1 MKKFFAFCLML
12 VSLPV
17 IASCPPG
24 TVARGVYT
32 KYCYPVA
39 TSSSSG
45 GGGGGYG
52 GAGAQL
58 GQQIGT
64 AVGGLLRE
72 ALFGNPQQNAERQA
86 ALAAQRQWEEQER
99 ARLAAE
105 RARQDEERYQRLRT
119 SLLDFSSG
127 PQLTLMGTQ
136 SSGGLQLML
145 GDAAEHSSSPAF
157 ADLTR
162 AAIWSTLAASAD
174 TPENAAAL
182 AEAAFQSALGAQVNL
197 PPPPPD
203 VKGVPVG
210 PLIKDFDPLKKEYLE
225 IRKDLPDAVKPVLDA
240 EYRRELATHAEEEAL
255 AAERAV
261 KTAAQKAQAREALEQ
276 ARRMRRQ
283 AEADLLLA
291 RSQLDQKQ
299 ARANG
304 VEQGLRDLLASTA
317 AAGRQ
322 GTGPANN
329 AFYKGYQDG
338 SLCFSQSAGNFC
350 QQPAAKG
357 ISNCEGNYRLGYSAG
372 EKVKAQVLQDA
383 RDRGRT
389 DKLAGRNYA
398 DTDPRAQ
405 GPCRYEYVMA
415 YNSGYF
421 SARVSLLASAPSST
435 RTDVPLPPSTSRGP
449 RNDAERLRE
458 GVISY
463 AQRLGWTDE
472 EQKRVREAIAAV
484 PFGENEG
491 GSYVPAK
498 ILLSWGRIEERV
510 KAGGFA
516 AIAAKGEGPNL
527 YGAGLQGYNDCVIY
541 AVAAASG
548 RPYGVVAAEANKMIR
563 EGGWRTQSDWQKV
576 FGPGGGLYAEEV
588 IMLAEGFGQ
597 ARVVK
602 PADFANTLKSG
613 RPVLV
618 NVVPQSGDISAAH
631 QIVLAKTF
639 RYRGETWYEAID
651 SNFGPLR
658 RLYMNHGELD
668 ALLHDNGIAYLPE
681 PGTTVKFLRNPTA
694 SR

>member
-1 MKKFFAFCLML
+1 MKKFFASCLLL
-12 VSLPV
+12 VSMPV

-39 TSSSSG
+39 TGSSSG

-58 GQQIGT
+58 GRQIGT
-64 AVGGLLRE
+64 VGGELLRE

-119 SLLDFSSG
+119 SLLDFSPG
-127 PQLTLMGTQ
+127 PQLSLMGTP

-162 AAIWSTLAASAD
+162 AAVWSTLAASAD
-174 TPENAAAL
+174 TPENASAL
-182 AEAAFQSALGAQVNL
+182 AEAAFQSALGVQVNL

-304 VEQGLRDLLASTA
+304 VEQGLRNFLASTA
-317 AAGRQ
+317 APGRQ

-421 SARVSLLASAPSST
+421 SARVSLLASAPSTS
-435 RTDVPLPPSTSRGP
+435 RADVPASAPVARGV
-449 RNDAERLRE
+449 DAEE
-458 GVISY
+458 
-463 AQRLGWTDE
+463 
-472 EQKRVREAIAAV
+472 KRVMDGITAYARQIGWDEKEQARLLEALKNLRMAGFYDDDSIRQSWRNIQGRSSDSTFARDAA
-484 PFGENEG
+484 
-491 GSYVPAK
+491 
-498 ILLSWGRIEERV
+498 R
-510 KAGGFA
+510 
-516 AIAAKGEGPNL
+516 GEGPGL
-527 YGAGLQGYNDCVIY
+527 IGAGKQSQEDC
-541 AVAAASG
+541 AVFALATASG
-548 RPYGVVAAEANKMIR
+548 QPYGVVAAHATRIIR
-563 EGGWRTQSDWQKV
+563 EGEWRNARDRANPQSV
-576 FGPGGGLYAEEV
+576 FGKDRGGLMGGEV
-588 IMLAEGFGQ
+588 VLLAEALGQ
-597 ARVVK
+597 AEVVK
-602 PADFANTLKSG
+602 PTGFAQALKEG
-613 RPVLV
+613 RPVMV
-618 NVVPQSGDISAAH
+618 NIVPRSGNTDLGH
-631 QIVLAKTF
+631 QVVLARTF
-639 RYRGETWYEAID
+639 QRGKETWYEVID
-651 SNFGPLR
+651 SSSGPMR
-658 RLYMNHGELD
+658 RVYLSASELD
-668 ALLHDNGIAYLPE
+668 FLIKENGVAYRPE
-681 PGTTVKFLRNPTA
+681 PGRTPALLRA
-694 SR
+694 REGGR